1 MKYLQ
6 EYKEFF
12 SSIDD
17 PLERLDDLEVQLEG
31 LEITSDQIYGNHELG
46 VISEDEF
53 ESRTKEINSFIE
65 WVNSQISN
73 LETLS
78 LSY

>member
-6 EYKEFF
+6 EYIEFF

-31 LEITSDQIYGNHELG
+31 LEIVQIK
-46 VISEDEF
+46 SM
-53 ESRTKEINSFIE
+53 EITN
-65 WVNSQISN
+65 WVLSQKMNFSPKPRR
-73 LETLS
+73 
-78 LSY
+78 